1 VKVREDP
8 WSSNVK
14 ELLYKKI
21 VQEMFTITTEAAGPG
36 PEPSAIKKL
45 SA

>member
-1 VKVREDP
+1 VKVRENP
-8 WSSNVK
+8 GYSNAK

-21 VQEMFTITTEAAGPG
+21 VQEMFTITTEAAGPES
-36 PEPSAIKKL
+36 EPSAIKKL